1 MRPTRAVRGVSRRSA
16 IGTHSHSRYQVTRS
30 HGLYRCSGT
39 PVGRNHTD
47 GWAQITIANCRPGSD
62 PLSPAGRSGTT
73 AGVGWANVTNELWVL
88 SGWTRS
94 SMNGPNQ
101 ARKRGVDTGPYFS
114 EQRES
119 KCQRSISD
127 HASSA
132 EGTVWTP
139 IAPLILQWAR
149 RCGAATRE
157 PTSRRSARAGDF
169 VRGCDNGAHE
179 AERQSRASA

>member
-1 MRPTRAVRGVSRRSA
+1 M
-16 IGTHSHSRYQVTRS
+16 
-30 HGLYRCSGT
+30 
-39 PVGRNHTD
+39 
-47 GWAQITIANCRPGSD
+47 
-62 PLSPAGRSGTT
+62 
-73 AGVGWANVTNELWVL
+73 TNELWVL

-101 ARKRGVDTGPYFS
+101 PRKRGVDTGPYLN
-114 EQRES
+114 EQRQS

-157 PTSRRSARAGDF
+157 PTSALGSRRRFRA
-169 VRGCDNGAHE
+169 RGCDNGAHE
-179 AERQSRASA
+179 AERQSRASG